1 MKNTVTCLLEPFLTQ
16 FFLLD
21 SICRGLLDTHSLHAC
36 FKELARVFCVPL
48 NKQTNQFLT
57 VAEQAEYKNIVD
69 QGAYERF
76 CRTLEFALLS
86 GQQADLTAVER
97 VVLAQKR
104 EAMLIKSEIFMQNKN
119 LTADSIADTLF
130 TAAVNGNTDAM
141 AILAFMEYHGICICR
156 DTASALTRMALCAKW
171 NHLFG
176 NLMGLAY
183 DTANT
188 QRYGNTLYTILRNR
202 RQREAFRYISAE
214 YELEDSFERCPE
226 AAIIEDAIGL
236 GIIKKNTFDRHFA
249 KAAFSDLLSAE
260 DKEALLLCNKQGEG
274 ISLPALPFD
283 ADRSTCFVFDT
294 KKAKKLP
301 VERSA
306 ELNRLLCSLHPAV
319 SNRPAMYKPLLVAG
333 NDEFVADMYLQ
344 AVKAGFCKN
353 KIIEVDAG
361 LLTLNELSACK
372 ENFLLRGLA
381 ETKQSHTVFLLKNCE
396 NLNERELEELT
407 KLLHYEN
414 RRKFRLAEPAVC
426 ADLSDVLIIL
436 FASAVN
442 DTVKNLALSCDAVWT
457 ERISE
462 DEKDAVIDS
471 VFREHAKAFGIGC
484 AKLDEQARKYLAAFR
499 TQQIFR
505 MLDGALKRAAFEND
519 LLITQQTLKTVA
531 RQQNF
536 TTERRE
542 FGYVGGMFVE

>member
-1 MKNTVTCLLEPFLTQ
+1 MKDTVTYLLEPFLTQ

-21 SICRGLLDTHSLHAC
+21 SICRGLLNTHDLHDC

-48 NKQTNQFLT
+48 NKQTNQYLT

-76 CRTLEFALLS
+76 CRILEFALLS
-86 GQQADLTAVER
+86 EQDADMTAVER

-104 EAMLIKSEIFMQNKN
+104 EAMLIKSEIFKQNKN

-130 TAAVNGNTDAM
+130 TAAAIGNTDAM

-156 DTASALTRMALCAKW
+156 DTANALARMALCGKW

-188 QRYGNTLYTILRNR
+188 QHYGNTLYTILRNR
-202 RQREAFRYISAE
+202 RQREVFRYICTE
-214 YELEDSFERCPE
+214 YVLDNSFERCPE

-236 GIIKKNTFDRHFA
+236 GIIKKNTFDRQFA
-249 KAAFSDLLSAE
+249 KAAFSELLSAE
-260 DKEALLLCNKQGEG
+260 DKETLLLNNKQGEG
-274 ISLPALPFD
+274 IALPALPFD
-283 ADRSTCFVFDT
+283 ADRSTCFVFDAE
-294 KKAKKLP
+294 KAKRLP
-301 VERSA
+301 VERGE

-361 LLTLNELSACK
+361 LLTPVDLSACK

-381 ETKQSHTVFLLKNCE
+381 ETKQSHTIFLLKNCE

-471 VFREHAKAFGIGC
+471 VFSEHAKAFGIGC
-484 AKLDEQARKYLAAFR
+484 AKLDEQARKYLAAFK